1 MAIGRV
7 IEQNA
12 RQQDDSN
19 RRRRMVAGAVINPV
33 VSIAITTQPSN
44 TQFANSPLDLTG
56 MVIKATY
63 RDGTEEDVT
72 SKVIC
77 NRTSWGSAGVEQSAT
92 FGYNEKACVL
102 TVTPTAIA
110 LSPIEVKTPP
120 TKVAYKYGEA
130 IDLTG
135 CVIEATYN
143 NGSKAD
149 KTTGF
154 TASPTTMGSDTDEIT
169 ISYTEGGVTE
179 TATQEVTLVVPESAT
194 IKTPAEKL
202 TYQADDELDMT
213 GLTLEI
219 TYSDDSTA
227 IVTEGFEGSPETIL
241 ADTTEITVTYT
252 EGDVSVTTGYEITVT
267 E

>member
-7 IEQNA
+7 IADNA
-12 RQQDDSN
+12 RQDNSE

-44 TQFANSPLDLTG
+44 TQYANSPLDLTG

-77 NRTSWGSAGVEQSAT
+77 NRTTWGSAGVEQSAT

-110 LSPIEVKTPP
+110 LSSIAVKTPP
-120 TKVAYKYGEA
+120 TKTAYKYGEQ
-130 IDLTG
+130 ISLEG

-154 TASPTTMGSDTDEIT
+154 TASPTTMGADTEAIT
-169 ISYTEGGVTE
+169 ITYTEGGVTQ
-179 TATQEVTLVVPESAT
+179 TATQAVTLVEPESAT
-194 IKTPAEKL
+194 IKTPADKL
-202 TYQADDELDMT
+202 TYQANEELDMT

-219 TYSDDSTA
+219 TYTDESTA
-227 IVTEGFEGSPETIL
+227 IVTEGFEGAPTTIL
-241 ADTTEITVTYT
+241 ADTTEIVVTYT
-252 EGDVSVTTGYEITVT
+252 EGNVSVTTGYDITVT